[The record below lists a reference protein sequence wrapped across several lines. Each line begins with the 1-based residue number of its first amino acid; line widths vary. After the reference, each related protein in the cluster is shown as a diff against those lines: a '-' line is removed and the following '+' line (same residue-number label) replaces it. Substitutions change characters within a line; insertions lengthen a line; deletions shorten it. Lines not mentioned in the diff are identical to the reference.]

1 MIVHCL
7 SWFLFCFTVWQV
19 GNFLFYLILCFLP
32 DDCELFLLHFAC
44 LACLAVC
51 VCVCVY
57 SDGSQHTTEVA
68 VKLKLYFLQLN
79 HEGKCE
85 FMIIPCPS
93 CKEHI
98 RFNEQ
103 ERHNERECP
112 ERTLNCKYCKEPF
125 HFKNIK
131 VGHDLFR
138 LARMLWGLSGL
149 MQHIIAALYVSL
161 KVTLFFFRHMTRS
174 VPSTQWSVKAV
185 RRRKYPE
192 KRYICKQHV
201 EKMETFCFS

>member
-1 MIVHCL
+1 MSSARGQRWRQRRRRPRISSCA
-7 SWFLFCFTVWQV
+7 S
-19 GNFLFYLILCFLP
+19 
-32 DDCELFLLHFAC
+32 
-44 LACLAVC
+44 
-51 VCVCVY
+51 
-57 SDGSQHTTEVA
+57 S
-68 VKLKLYFLQLN
+68 QLN

-138 LARMLWGLSGL
+138 LAGP
-149 MQHIIAALYVSL
+149 QHATAAVCASL
-161 KVTLFFFRHMTRS
+161 QETFFFFF
-174 VPSTQWSVKAV
+174 PSQAHDEICP
-185 RRRKYPE
+185 KYPMICEGCAKKKIPRE
-192 KRYICKQHV
+192 KV
-201 EKMETFCFS
+201 DV

>member
-1 MIVHCL
+1 M
-7 SWFLFCFTVWQV
+7 WTVEA
-19 GNFLFYLILCFLP
+19 P
-32 DDCELFLLHFAC
+32 
-44 LACLAVC
+44 LAA
-51 VCVCVY
+51 
-57 SDGSQHTTEVA
+57 EVA
-68 VKLKLYFLQLN
+68 VLYRQLMLHFLQLT

-93 CKEHI
+93 CKERI

-138 LARMLWGLSGL
+138 LAKMLCLSVL
-149 MQHIIAALYVSL
+149 VQHITSQQLFVCLL
-161 KVTLFFFRHMTRS
+161 KKHCFFCFFFQGTWWDLSQVPDDLWRLCQEENTQRKGKSVNNTQIRFKLLVAKERLQSHVLLLHSRHRAEHLFLS
-174 VPSTQWSVKAV
+174 
-185 RRRKYPE
+185 
-192 KRYICKQHV
+192 
-201 EKMETFCFS
+201 

>member
-1 MIVHCL
+1 MTSCL
-7 SWFLFCFTVWQV
+7 LRFIYVL
-19 GNFLFYLILCFLP
+19 LCFYA
-32 DDCELFLLHFAC
+32 DRG
-44 LACLAVC
+44 
-51 VCVCVY
+51 
-57 SDGSQHTTEVA
+57 GSQHALNST
-68 VKLKLYFLQLN
+68 FLQLN

-131 VGHDLFR
+131 VRHDLFR
-138 LARMLWGLSGL
+138 PARMLSGL
-149 MQHIIAALYVSL
+149 EPPITAAACVSL
-161 KVTLFFFRHMTRS
+161 KETFVFQAHDEIC
-174 VPSTQWSVKAV
+174 P
-185 RRRKYPE
+185 KYPMICEGCAKKKIPRE
-192 KRYICKQHV
+192 KVHL
-201 EKMETFCFS
+201 

>member
-1 MIVHCL
+1 M
-7 SWFLFCFTVWQV
+7 LFTYF
-19 GNFLFYLILCFLP
+19 FYIYSAWP
-32 DDCELFLLHFAC
+32 A
-44 LACLAVC
+44 LAVFIYVC
-51 VCVCVY
+51 VCMW
-57 SDGSQHTTEVA
+57 DWLR
-68 VKLKLYFLQLN
+68 KLELHSPQLN

-138 LARMLWGLSGL
+138 LARMLAGLSGPRRRAV
-149 MQHIIAALYVSL
+149 AALNAPLTS
-161 KVTLFFFRHMTRS
+161 FFFAGARRDLS
-174 VPSTQWSVKAV
+174 QVPDDLWRLREEENTP
-185 RRRKYPE
+185 RKGTSD
-192 KRYICKQHV
+192 I
-201 EKMETFCFS
+201 